1 MQPNDCNL
9 SCWPTR
15 AVRSNAGMKSDEAS
29 VFCTTSTF
37 ATMVKSE
44 VWIKSYGLLKIF
56 KITRVKNAYQIRR
69 TVRCVFEA
77 PRVLE
82 TVQYMSRM
90 KALGLQIPKVT
101 LGSEIGSL
109 DQKLW
114 PLEDFQDY
122 A

>member
-1 MQPNDCNL
+1 M
-9 SCWPTR
+9 
-15 AVRSNAGMKSDEAS
+15 
-29 VFCTTSTF
+29 
-37 ATMVKSE
+37 
-44 VWIKSYGLLKIF
+44 
-56 KITRVKNAYQIRR
+56 RVSIKNAYQIRR

-90 KALGLQIPKVT
+90 KALGLLIPKVT

-122 A
+122 ACQKHVSNPPYHTVRF